1 MCLSVDTHALVGRGE
16 RRGGGGGGGS
26 GEDFSKC
33 SAFSP
38 SLPGGEVVN
47 LKKWPGGIHWP
58 FNEPIDQNKN
68 SMLYIDFMALL

>member
-1 MCLSVDTHALVGRGE
+1 MCLSVETHALVGRGE
-16 RRGGGGGGGS
+16 EGGWGEGG

-38 SLPGGEVVN
+38 SLPGGELVN
-47 LKKWPGGIHWP
+47 LKIWPGGIHWP

-68 SMLYIDFMALL
+68 SMIYIDFMELL